1 MDTSIQFFLH
11 DVKALLQL
19 DLLKK
24 EESLQRGERFN
35 MFEILGVAH
44 YELLHSKIIAS
55 ILDPNG
61 SHGQYDTFLKLFIS
75 VIGDAIDLDTK
86 TAVVETEVTT
96 EEGRIDILITD
107 NENKSII
114 IENKLYA
121 SDQPEQLIRYDR
133 YAKKNRRNH
142 SIYYLSLFRAKAS
155 ENSAKDVE
163 YYTISYAENI
173 ISWLKL
179 CIKEC
184 AAKPLIRETLIQY
197 LNHLKVLTNQDMDTQ
212 NEEHL
217 LKLMADNA
225 DAVAV
230 ICNNQDK
237 YKQFVYESYVKP
249 AFESFGKDNDL
260 EFVESNLFSN
270 HGERGFYFRKKEWMV
285 SAIWVYTERAGE
297 WDFHWGVSNYC
308 GDQMNVVQSKLDS
321 LNNQPTNGWPYGWE
335 YLPLYRNWDMNT
347 LSAMVKGDY
356 AQTIIKKVSQI
367 LEEIVTRKLPMP

>member
-1 MDTSIQFFLH
+1 MDSSIQNLLNE
-11 DVKALLQL
+11 VRTLLQL

-24 EESLQRGERFN
+24 EESLRRGERFN
-35 MFEILGVAH
+35 TFEILGVAH

-86 TAVVETEVTT
+86 TAVVKTEVTT

-107 NENKSII
+107 NEKKSII

-121 SDQPEQLIRYDR
+121 ADQPEQLIRYNR
-133 YAKKNRRNH
+133 FAKNNRCNH
-142 SIYYLSLFRAKAS
+142 SIYYLSLFGAEAS
-155 ENSAKDVE
+155 ENSAKNVE
-163 YYTISYAENI
+163 YCPISYAKNI
-173 ISWLKL
+173 LLWLEL

-184 AAKPLIRETLIQY
+184 ASKPLIRETLIQY
-197 LNHLKVLTNQDMDTQ
+197 LNHIKVITNQDMDTQ

-230 ICNNQDK
+230 ICNNQEK

-249 AFESFGKDNDL
+249 AFEAFSKKNDL
-260 EFVESNLFSN
+260 EFKAFNLFA

-285 SAIWVYTERAGE
+285 SAIRKCQTFSSYLGSVG
-297 WDFHWGVSNYC
+297 
-308 GDQMNVVQSKLDS
+308 
-321 LNNQPTNGWPYGWE
+321 QPTFCCS
-335 YLPLYRNWDMNT
+335 YLWCCW
-347 LSAMVKGDY
+347 
-356 AQTIIKKVSQI
+356 
-367 LEEIVTRKLPMP
+367 